1 MELKKDVII
10 VHFQEGF
17 FDNTNQDVKN
27 TVKNNLQPLVNNAL
41 KTDIHVSFWEDT
53 TIQNTA
59 SVIPIPPLGEKVS
72 RFEAPAGLNLSYKLH
87 GPEVI
92 LTGGWFGAC
101 INGAIESIM
110 SSFFN
115 TTALLKTGELT
126 IRMPQN
132 TVYKFSE
139 LLADISDSNIKNGIE
154 SAFNNSTVQSKTV
167 VKERGLRYRIIRSKT
182 QETIV
187 ENVVVPAPSQPTE
200 QMFDI
205 LFLLD

>member
-1 MELKKDVII
+1 MELKKDLIF

-27 TVKNNLQPLVNNAL
+27 TVKTNLQPLVNNAL
-41 KTDIHVSFWEDT
+41 KADIHLSFWEDT
-53 TIQNTA
+53 TIQNTT
-59 SVIPIPPLGEKVS
+59 SVIPFSVIDKKVS
-72 RFEAPAGLNLSYKLH
+72 RFEAPAGLNSSYKLH

-110 SSFFN
+110 TSFFN
-115 TTALLKTGELT
+115 TKALLKTGELT
-126 IRMPQN
+126 IRMPQKM
-132 TVYKFSE
+132 VYKFSE
-139 LLADISDSNIKNGIE
+139 LLEDISDFNINSGIQ
-154 SAFNNSTVQSKTV
+154 SAFDNSTVSNKLI

-182 QETIV
+182 QETIA
-187 ENVVVPAPSQPTE
+187 ENIVVPAPSQPTE

-205 LFLLD
+205 VFLLD